1 MISRQELARARATT
15 QGHWLPVGLYQPARS
30 LHRRTV
36 ESNAVNERGGAL
48 VSAQGISDASE
59 SAHNVN
65 ILTKKKKKVMSLV
78 SYVGRYEAPAVT
90 RLNPARI
97 LLSAIPLRPFT

>member
-65 ILTKKKKKVMSLV
+65 ILTKKKDMSLV

>member
-1 MISRQELARARATT
+1 
-15 QGHWLPVGLYQPARS
+15 
-30 LHRRTV
+30 
-36 ESNAVNERGGAL
+36 
-48 VSAQGISDASE
+48 
-59 SAHNVN
+59 
-65 ILTKKKKKVMSLV
+65 MSLV